1 VLNLGQPITPAQR
14 LQKAV
19 VDIMSKD
26 SYVAL
31 AGTLMI
37 GDRSLKE
44 GIPTACTNGRDEY
57 YGPDFIETL
66 TDAEL
71 RFVVL
76 HEVYHKL
83 YKHLTTWLWMFKEDA
98 ELANKACDYAINIRI
113 VDDNTDK
120 FAVMPKMGLID
131 DKYRGW
137 SSAEIFHD
145 LKRQGKGGGQGTGDG
160 DPSGWDE
167 HDWQNAE
174 EMTPDEVRELGRELD
189 EALRQGALLA
199 GKTGSG
205 GARNFDELLQ
215 PEVDW
220 REALREFVQT
230 TCAGSD
236 YSTWKRPNRR
246 YMSAGYYMPSGIS
259 EQIGE
264 IIVAPDMS
272 GSTFTPHMMRSIMSE
287 LKGIAEQ
294 VNAEAVRVLY
304 WDTKICGDERYEQH
318 ELGQLIT
325 TTKPEGGGGTQV
337 QCVSDRIT
345 KEGIKPQ
352 CVIVLTDGYL
362 GGDWGTWPC
371 PVLWVMVDN
380 KSATASVGTT
390 LHVKSRN
397 I

>member
-1 VLNLGQPITPAQR
+1 
-14 LQKAV
+14 
-19 VDIMSKD
+19 
-26 SYVAL
+26 
-31 AGTLMI
+31 
-37 GDRSLKE
+37 
-44 GIPTACTNGRDEY
+44 
-57 YGPDFIETL
+57 
-66 TDAEL
+66 L

-98 ELANKACDYAINIRI
+98 QLANQACDYAINVRIR
-113 VDDNTDK
+113 DDNADK
-120 FAVMPKMGLID
+120 FAVMPKIGLID

-145 LKRQGKGGGQGTGDG
+145 LKRQGKGGQGDGTGDG
-160 DPSGWDE
+160 DPNGWDE

-174 EMTPDEVRELGRELD
+174 DMTPDEVRELGRELD

-236 YSTWKRPNRR
+236 YSTWQRPNRR
-246 YMSAGYYMPSGIS
+246 YMGAGYYMPSGIS

-264 IIVAPDMS
+264 IVVAPDMS
-272 GSTFTPHMMRSIMSE
+272 GSTFTPRMMRSIMSE

-318 ELGQLIT
+318 ELDKLIN